1 MSSVLRALRPT
12 VRSLARNRTFTL
24 AAVLT
29 LGLGMGAAASIF
41 TLLQR
46 VVLDPLPYPHAD
58 RLVRLKNPVPGVG
71 ANEEWE
77 LSTAQYFYFSQHA
90 TTLDAVGL
98 YSSFGATFTSA
109 TPGSEPRRVRSSRV
123 TASMLDML
131 GARAIRGRLLTKSD
145 DVPGAPHVAMLSSG
159 FWKREYASDDAVIGR
174 TITLNDTPVTIVGV
188 MAPGVELPPERGQS
202 IAPHADLWIV
212 RQFDPAGPFY
222 NNHVNPGMARLA
234 PGVTVAQAQAELDA
248 LTKQLPAAFANAYS
262 DEFIKRYRFH
272 TLVTPLKDYAIADVA
287 PGLWILFG
295 AVAFVLAIACAN
307 VMNLFLVRF
316 ESRRREFAIRSALG
330 ASWRALAGD
339 ALREGLVLSAAGGI
353 VALALGYAS
362 VRWLVAL
369 APSGLPRLG
378 DLQLDGGVFAFVLAL
393 IVLVGA
399 VVALAPVLRLRNANA
414 AQALGDGGR
423 TGTVGVERQRLR
435 GALVVSQ
442 VALALML
449 VVGAGLL
456 LKSYARLRDIDPGFK
471 ADGVLTVSIYPS
483 NQRYDSASKYWQLLA
498 STMEHVRAIPGIA
511 AVGMSD
517 AVPLDGDYG
526 CTVQGFE
533 DQRVYDRLKAANLT
547 TCAGQERTSPGFF
560 AAMGIPILKGR
571 DFNAGDNDHPET
583 GAVIV
588 SKAFAERFWPGEDP
602 IGHGV
607 GANGRTVP
615 PFYHVVGVVGDVH
628 GNALDE
634 PPAIAIY
641 YPFVPMPRANNGGGG
656 PTIMAVRTTKGS
668 TSSYVNAIRRA
679 VLEVDPNVP
688 IANEGDME
696 TVVAGSM
703 SRLTF
708 TMTLLG
714 IAGLTSLLLAAIGL
728 YGLIAYIVA
737 RRTSEIGVRL
747 ALGARPSH
755 VEGLVVRGALRLT
768 LTGLALGA
776 AGSLAFARVLRG
788 LLYGVAPWDPL
799 SYVAAVLVLGAVATL
814 AAWIPARR
822 AAAVD
827 PAVALRAE

>member
-1 MSSVLRALRPT
+1 MNTLRPT
-12 VRSLARNRTFTL
+12 LRSLAKNRTFTL

-90 TTLDAVGL
+90 RTLDAVGL
-98 YSSFGATFTSA
+98 YSSFGASFTSA
-109 TPGSEPRRVRSSRV
+109 APGSEPRRVRSSRV
-123 TASMLDML
+123 TWQMLDML

-145 DVPGAPHVAMLSSG
+145 DVPGAPAVAMLSAG
-159 FWKREYASDDAVIGR
+159 FWKREYGSDESVIGR
-174 TITLNDTPVTIVGV
+174 TIQLNDSPVTIVGV
-188 MAPGVELPPERGQS
+188 MAPGIELPPERGQS
-202 IAPHADLWIV
+202 FAPHADLWIV
-212 RQFDPAGPFY
+212 RQFDPAGPFH

-234 PGVTVAQAQAELDA
+234 PGATLARAQAELDA
-248 LTKQLPAAFANAYS
+248 LTKQLPAAFATAYS
-262 DEFIKRYRFH
+262 DEFLKRYRFH
-272 TLVTPLKDYAIADVA
+272 TVATPLKQYAVADVA

-330 ASWRALAGD
+330 ASWHALAGD
-339 ALREGLVLSAAGGI
+339 ALREGLVLSTAGGL

-369 APSGLPRLG
+369 APAGLPRLG
-378 DLQLDGGVFAFVLAL
+378 DVQLDGGVFAFILAL
-393 IVLVGA
+393 IAIVGA
-399 VVALAPVLRLRNANA
+399 VVALAPVIRLRNANA
-414 AQALGDGGR
+414 SQALGDGGR

-456 LKSYARLRDIDPGFK
+456 LKSYRRLRDIDPGFTPQ
-471 ADGVLTVSIYPS
+471 GVLTVSIYPS
-483 NQRYDSASKYWQLLA
+483 RQRYDSAQKAWQLYANVL
-498 STMEHVRAIPGIA
+498 ERVRAIPGVSGA
-511 AVGMSD
+511 GMSD

-547 TCAGQERTSPGFF
+547 TCAGQERTTPGFF

-571 DFNAGDNDHPET
+571 DFTADDNDHPDG

-588 SKAFAERFWPGEDP
+588 SKAFADRFWPGEDP

-607 GANGRTVP
+607 GPNGRTVP
-615 PFYHVVGVVGDVH
+615 PFSHVVGVVGDVH
-628 GNALDE
+628 GDALTD

-641 YPFVPMPRANNGGGG
+641 YPFVPMPAWRAGGYGG
-656 PTIMAVRTTKGS
+656 PTIMAVHVSKGS
-668 TSSYVNAIRRA
+668 TSSYVNAVRRA
-679 VLEVDPNVP
+679 VLEADRTVP

-696 TVVAGSM
+696 TVVEGSM
-703 SRLTF
+703 GRLTF

-728 YGLIAYIVA
+728 YGLIAYVVA

-747 ALGARPSH
+747 ALGARPAH

-768 LTGLALGA
+768 LAGLALGA

-799 SYVAAVLVLGAVATL
+799 SYLAAVLVLGTVATL

-827 PAVALRAE
+827 PAVALRSE